1 MKHAAVGGGREE
13 TSTKRKYDIPQ
24 SIQPCWFQDE
34 WNKQLVCLNDW
45 ARDLF
50 QWLVQPLSNNN
61 IFIKWMEA
69 NDSNIS
75 SKITLLASYLKFL
88 VHCQHE
94 QASSCHLYH
103 QCNTN
108 EEPIIPYSKS
118 ATMCQTEKK
127 IMCSWNIWNKP
138 GFHLHQVLSCAH
150 RQEQNHAALQHQSAG
165 TCKEKYPI
173 TSFEENILS

>member
-88 VHCQHE
+88 VHWQHE

-118 ATMCQTEKK
+118 VTMCQTKK
-127 IMCSWNIWNKP
+127 KNYVFMKQTRFPFASSTLMRSSTGTKP
-138 GFHLHQVLSCAH
+138 RCV
-150 RQEQNHAALQHQSAG
+150 
-165 TCKEKYPI
+165 T
-173 TSFEENILS
+173 TSICRNM